1 MSWIKIC
8 GLTNLD
14 DALLAIEVGADAL
27 GFILDPTSPRFVPH
41 HKLEKLLPQLPRQV
55 KTVAVFG
62 RYIRSAVVDLFD
74 SVQSFDVPKEF
85 PGSSIETRRARPGLT
100 EQELSAPL
108 KFGQMVVLDAYSPEA
123 NGGTG
128 DRIDLE
134 LAGRVIVASPHRV
147 ILAGGLN
154 PDNVGPTIESCQ
166 PWGVDVSSGV
176 EVSPGIKDH
185 AKVRAFVLAARR
197 AY

>member
-1 MSWIKIC
+1 M
-8 GLTNLD
+8 
-14 DALLAIEVGADAL
+14 
-27 GFILDPTSPRFVPH
+27 
-41 HKLEKLLPQLPRQV
+41 
-55 KTVAVFG
+55 FG
-62 RYIRSAVVDLFD
+62 RDIRSAVVALFD
-74 SVQSFDVPKEF
+74 YVQSFDVPTEF
-85 PGSSIETRRARPGLT
+85 PGISIETRRARQGMT
-100 EQELSAPL
+100 EQELSVPL
-108 KFGQMVVLDAYSPEA
+108 KFGQMVVLDAYSSEA

-134 LAGRVIVASPHRV
+134 LAGRVIVASSHRV

-154 PDNVGPTIESCQ
+154 TDNVGPTIESCR

-176 EVSPGIKDH
+176 EVSPGKKDH